1 MRIISYSLVGLLLLS
16 HSTSVA
22 LSPLFPSSAFNMKIS
37 EDPAIAEKSSQV
49 IDFLATN
56 QAGEF
61 GFIIG
66 VAGWTYPIFYA
77 DDSTPTYDITFTE
90 NYSEDNILRGVPI
103 PDNAIP
109 DPQDDGHM
117 VIIDKAADTEYDY
130 WMAKKTGDTWTAG
143 WGNKIFLSGDGV
155 YPHGLSARGSG
166 FAASQ
171 GLVWPEEIDAG
182 RIEHALFFSIDDKYV
197 KAGGPISPASESD
210 GGSTETFAIPEGARL
225 QLDPSIDLSTLDLLP
240 YELTIATAM
249 QNYGIILGDRG
260 GGIQFYAARPDNYD
274 WSSVFD
280 EIDQSEGFSELFNA
294 EISIKDFRLLE
305 MGCQYS
311 TPEVGKNLPVYHM
324 YAQGEKG
331 CEEGSSVQGNSIT
344 DDKTAGRNDILFL
357 MTTVFLTIIILRRLR

>member
-1 MRIISYSLVGLLLLS
+1 
-16 HSTSVA
+16 
-22 LSPLFPSSAFNMKIS
+22 MKII
-37 EDPAIAEKSSQV
+37 EKPAIAENSAQV
-49 IDFLATN
+49 VDFLATN

-77 DDSTPTYDITFTE
+77 DESTPTYDITFTE
-90 NYSEDNILRGVPI
+90 SYSEDNVLNGVPI
-103 PDNAIP
+103 PDNAVP
-109 DPQDDGHM
+109 DPQGDGHM
-117 VIIDKAADTEYDY
+117 VIIDKSANTEYDF
-130 WMAKKTGDTWTAG
+130 WMAKRTGDGWTAG
-143 WGNKIFLSGDGV
+143 WGNKISLSGDGV

-166 FAASQ
+166 FAASE
-171 GLVWPEEIDAG
+171 GLVWPEEISAG

-197 KAGGPISPASESD
+197 KGGGPVSPASESD
-210 GGSTETFAIPEGARL
+210 GVSTETFAIPEGARL

-249 QNYGIILGDRG
+249 QEFGIILGDRG

-274 WSSVFD
+274 WSSVID
-280 EIDQSEGFSELFNA
+280 EIDQNEGFSELFNS

-311 TPEVGKNLPVYHM
+311 TPEVGENLPEYHM

-331 CEEGSSVQGNSIT
+331 CDGGSSVQENSIT
-344 DDKTAGRNDILFL
+344 DNKTVGRNDILFVL
-357 MTTVFLTIIILRRLR
+357 TTMFVSIIILRRLRQ